1 MPSGLRFPCTESPS
15 IPRFSEETHRKLDVL
30 ESGNDSLHSIRAL
43 SDALEAPARTGEE
56 KLGDRQMGLLQ
67 EELEKSK
74 ARELR
79 DERRKGDAESAGIQW
94 RLSQKVHGG
103 PIYVP

>member
-1 MPSGLRFPCTESPS
+1 MESPS

-43 SDALEAPARTGEE
+43 SDALEAPAHTGEE

-67 EELEKSK
+67 EELEESK

-79 DERRKGDAESAGIQW
+79 DERVERAMQSQLGSNGG
-94 RLSQKVHGG
+94 RLGKHTGVGG
-103 PIYVP
+103 IYVP